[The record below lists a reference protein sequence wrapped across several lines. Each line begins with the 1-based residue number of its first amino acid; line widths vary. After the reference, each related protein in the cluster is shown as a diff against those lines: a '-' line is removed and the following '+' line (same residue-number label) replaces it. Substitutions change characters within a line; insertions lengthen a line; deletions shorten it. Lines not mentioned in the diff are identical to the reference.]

1 MVQVY
6 SIYFHNKP
14 NNINNLLGLNLN
26 KEKVNR
32 VIIIKTSVRPV
43 LTKLRR
49 RRQDERFH

>member
-14 NNINNLLGLNLN
+14 NNINNLLGLN